1 MAKRFLMAMPLVARR
16 IVSNAWSTAHVSR
29 AGLDMRFFR
38 GLKSTPHGGKLM
50 NKMVGQAEG
59 LEAIKACNGLKMELT
74 ERQSCDVE
82 LLIGGGFSPLEG
94 FMNEDAW
101 CVKRLPCPSHQLS
114 THLLKNAHL
123 SFVQFYT
130 TVG

>member
-1 MAKRFLMAMPLVARR
+1 
-16 IVSNAWSTAHVSR
+16 
-29 AGLDMRFFR
+29 
-38 GLKSTPHGGKLM
+38 M

-59 LEAIKACNGLKMELT
+59 LDAIKACNGLKMELT

-101 CVKRLPCPSHQLS
+101 CVQKIALPFSLTFNTSLKKC
-114 THLLKNAHL
+114 THLIHAILHDCGMIMCLVSQAISAGHHEASRL
-123 SFVQFYT
+123 
-130 TVG
+130 